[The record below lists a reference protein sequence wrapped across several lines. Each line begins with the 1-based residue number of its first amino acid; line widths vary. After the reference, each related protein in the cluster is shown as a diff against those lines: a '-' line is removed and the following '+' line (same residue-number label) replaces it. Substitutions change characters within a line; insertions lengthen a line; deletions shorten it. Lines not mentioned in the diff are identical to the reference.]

1 MRCKSTTNW
10 KESMKLSIYILD
22 KCPLEYY
29 LGKIHNQLRVKND
42 LIDYFSRI
50 WKFEIII
57 YYVVVV
63 KFGANK
69 RPIYRYEVGN

>member
-1 MRCKSTTNW
+1 
-10 KESMKLSIYILD
+10 MKLSIYILD